1 MVVIEAMEC
10 MRDGL
15 ESVPEDLCGKGSIP
29 VIKAKTHPVL
39 RTPLPENPRDILR
52 DRRDFSSFNFL
63 EGNIGKFPL
72 KKGGC
77 LDASGL
83 FEF

>member
-1 MVVIEAMEC
+1 MVIIEAMEC

-39 RTPLPENPRDILR
+39 RTPL
-52 DRRDFSSFNFL
+52 FL

-72 KKGGC
+72 KKGGIKR
-77 LDASGL
+77 GM
-83 FEF
+83 